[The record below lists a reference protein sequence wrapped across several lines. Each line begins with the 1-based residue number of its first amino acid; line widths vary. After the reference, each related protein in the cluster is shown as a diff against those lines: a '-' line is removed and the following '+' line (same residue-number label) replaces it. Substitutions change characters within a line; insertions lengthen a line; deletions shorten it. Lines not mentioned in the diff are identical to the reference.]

1 MRHRGISKTD
11 IAASMI
17 IAAAPLAA
25 MSSCISERQALT
37 DPLPGGGTCSI
48 PVSSK
53 AVGTVVVFIKNFTF
67 IPQQVTVK
75 RGTTVTWINCE
86 NVGLDS
92 HSSTS
97 NAGVWDSSLIPPGSI
112 YSRTFNEP
120 VGTVLAYHCVPH
132 PFMTGSV
139 DVE

>member
-1 MRHRGISKTD
+1 MRPRSFRNAD
-11 IAASMI
+11 ITAAMI
-17 IAAAPLAA
+17 IAVAPLAV

-53 AVGTVVVFIKNFTF
+53 AVGTVVVFIKNFSF
-67 IPQQVTVK
+67 IPQQVAVK

-86 NVGLDS
+86 AVGLDA

-97 NAGVWDSSLIPPGSI
+97 NSGVWDSSLIPPGSI

>member
-1 MRHRGISKTD
+1 MNRRSITKTD
-11 IAASMI
+11 IAAAVI

-25 MSSCISERQALT
+25 VSSCVSERQALT
-37 DPLPGGGTCSI
+37 EPTPGGATCTI

-53 AVGTVVVFIKNFTF
+53 AVGTVVVFIKNFAFT
-67 IPQQVTVK
+67 PQQLTVK

-97 NAGVWDSSLIPPGSI
+97 NSGAWDSSLIPPG
-112 YSRTFNEP
+112 
-120 VGTVLAYHCVPH
+120 
-132 PFMTGSV
+132 
-139 DVE
+139 

>member
-1 MRHRGISKTD
+1 MRRRISKAD
-11 IAASMI
+11 IAAAMI

-37 DPLPGGGTCSI
+37 DPLPGGATCSI

-86 NVGLDS
+86 AAGLDS

-97 NAGVWDSSLIPPGSI
+97 NSGVWDSPLIPPGSI

-120 VGTVLAYHCVPH
+120 VGTVLAYHCNPH